1 MPGGVGVPGD
11 PGDVSDL
18 HYCAVSPGRLYRFG
32 LFEADGRTG
41 ELRRDGRRVR
51 LQEQPFQVLVMLL
64 ERPAEL
70 VTREE
75 IRQRLWPA
83 DTFVDFDHGL
93 NTAVNKLRDALRD
106 SASNPRFIETLARRG
121 YRFIAPVAILPDEK
135 NSHFSQ
141 TQGEVGHTHESSPGM
156 GEVKDT
162 EHSSIPTLRSQQDA
176 RERVGHPESSWALP
190 DLLTQPHEVPAASRN
205 VVRFLFV
212 LIQVMYLCFYVIS
225 LAKLG
230 RVHDLIAEMVSHT
243 TWAVVLLIITAAVGI
258 PTRLYLISGVSFD
271 YAGMGEKFRK
281 LFAFIFPLDELWA
294 LAPFLLLHKIG
305 FGLALAAT
313 AALLYLPFAQR
324 SLMFM
329 GYSQPPRG
337 EAK

>member
-1 MPGGVGVPGD
+1 M
-11 PGDVSDL
+11 
-18 HYCAVSPGRLYRFG
+18 AQFTPGRLFRFG
-32 LFEADGRTG
+32 LFEADERTG

-51 LQEQPFQVLVMLL
+51 LQEQPFQVLLMLL

-75 IRQRLWPA
+75 IRQRLWPV

-93 NTAVNKLRDALRD
+93 NTAVNKLRDALGD

-121 YRFIAPVAILPDEK
+121 YRFIAPVSTTEANA
-135 NSHFSQ
+135 NSDKHADIAATATAATGEAFRAAAGIPGKDK
-141 TQGEVGHTHESSPGM
+141 GEVRP
-156 GEVKDT
+156 
-162 EHSSIPTLRSQQDA
+162 PTPDRDGDA
-176 RERVGHPESSWALP
+176 PPSSWALP
-190 DLLTQPHEVPAASRN
+190 DLLTQPHEVPPASRT
-205 VVRFLFV
+205 VVRVLFL
-212 LIQVMYLCFYVIS
+212 LIQVMYLCFYLIS

-230 RVHDLIAEMVSHT
+230 RVHELIDEMVSHT

-271 YAGMGEKFRK
+271 YAGLGEKFRK

-294 LAPFLLLHKIG
+294 LAPFLLMHKIG
-305 FGLALAAT
+305 FGLALGAT

-324 SLMFM
+324 ALMFM
-329 GYSQPPRG
+329 GYPTR
-337 EAK
+337 AR